1 MNQII
6 SKYKTH
12 IYLKELKKDPVL
24 SNVNITMSDIQS
36 KITRY
41 AKRQENTKKKNQ
53 SQKQRNDTNDRIYK
67 ENTCFVFKNVEKRMS
82 IRKDT
87 EVIEDSHQLPE
98 MKNIMQYNVCNNTKY
113 SRRKDK

>member
-41 AKRQENTKKKNQ
+41 AKR
-53 SQKQRNDTNDRIYK
+53 
-67 ENTCFVFKNVEKRMS
+67 
-82 IRKDT
+82 
-87 EVIEDSHQLPE
+87 
-98 MKNIMQYNVCNNTKY
+98 
-113 SRRKDK
+113 